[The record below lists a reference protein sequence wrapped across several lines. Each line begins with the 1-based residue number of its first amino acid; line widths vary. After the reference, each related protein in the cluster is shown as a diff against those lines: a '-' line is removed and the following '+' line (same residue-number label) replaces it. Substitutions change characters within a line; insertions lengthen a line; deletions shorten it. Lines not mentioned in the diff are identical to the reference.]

1 MNGTAHTPIVGRKEL
16 ETDFELELD
25 DALDAFDADEDL
37 EEEFELEEYEVT
49 VELVVLDM
57 AGTTVADDGT
67 VERAFERVAERLN
80 IGATPEA
87 REEALEYVRVTMGQ
101 SKIEVF
107 RAITG
112 DEVLAQA
119 ANASFESA
127 YSEIVAEE
135 GVQEIPGAREAIEK
149 LQDAGITVALTTGFA
164 RPTVDTILDALGW
177 RELADIVLTP
187 ADAGRGRPYPDLP
200 LTALLRTETTS
211 VDAMIVVGDTISDMQ
226 SGCRAGAGLVVGVLT
241 GAHDED
247 QLSEAGAEEVIGSI
261 AELPELLGLFDED
274 ESDAD
279 EEPGTEDSGAKA
291 EPAGEADAA
300 APSAES
306 SAAQLSAVASGDEAA
321 GFTPSA

>member
-1 MNGTAHTPIVGRKEL
+1 MTGTTGTPIVGRKEL
-16 ETDFELELD
+16 ETDFGLELAD
-25 DALDAFDADEDL
+25 EYDNALDDLDDLDDLEDL
-37 EEEFELEEYEVT
+37 EELELEEYEVE

-127 YSEIVAEE
+127 YAEIVAEE
-135 GVQEIPGAREAIEK
+135 GVSEIPGARATIEQ
-149 LQDAGITVALTTGFA
+149 LQAAGITVALTTGFA

-177 RELADIVLTP
+177 NDLADIVLTP
-187 ADAGRGRPYPDLP
+187 ADAGRGRPHPDLP

-211 VDAMIVVGDTISDMQ
+211 VDAMIVVGDTASDML

-241 GAHDED
+241 GAHDEE
-247 QLSEAGAEEVIGSI
+247 QLTDAGAEEVIDSI
-261 AELPELLGLFDED
+261 IELPELLGLFADED
-274 ESDAD
+274 DD
-279 EEPGTEDSGAKA
+279 EIS
-291 EPAGEADAA
+291 DAA
-300 APSAES
+300 ASP
-306 SAAQLSAVASGDEAA
+306 AAAVPGA
-321 GFTPSA
+321 